1 VTPSATASGTMLTLR
16 KETAEQH
23 RLAEQQE
30 FQQQMVRGTLP
41 RSDYIRW
48 LGQMLHLHA
57 FLEPQLENLIAS
69 QPVLAGLFEEDRR
82 KVPALRRDLAHFGSL
97 AEEPPLPATSALIE
111 EIRRLAALR
120 PLALLGVYYVLE
132 GSTNGSRYIARKI
145 RPAYG
150 LAPGQDGAAF
160 LEPYGEDQPARW
172 AAFKAEM
179 ERVPLDAEELR
190 ELVAAARMTFDAIR
204 RMGAALVPDAEGRRV
219 S

>member
-1 VTPSATASGTMLTLR
+1 MTASIAAPGTMLTLR
-16 KETAEQH
+16 NDTAEQH

-30 FQQQMVRGTLP
+30 FQQQMVRGVLP

-57 FLEPQLENLIAS
+57 FLEARLDELVTSRPA
-69 QPVLAGLFEEDRR
+69 LAGLFDEDRR
-82 KVPALRRDLAHFGSL
+82 KVPALQRDLAHFGSP
-97 AEEPPLPATSALIE
+97 AGEPPLAVTAALIE
-111 EIRRLAALR
+111 EIRLLAETR

-132 GSTNGSRYIARKI
+132 GSTNGSRYIARRV

-150 LAPGQDGAAF
+150 LAPGQDGAAY

-172 AAFKAEM
+172 AAFKVEM
-179 ERVPLDAEELR
+179 DRVPLVAAELR

-204 RMGAALVPDAEGRRV
+204 LMGAALVPAAASR
-219 S
+219 